1 MDQSVEGHLHRGRGA
16 GGQGEEKEFIGV
28 SLLQLWEINNSHYGR
43 VRRGQQVLLCQAEV
57 TTVATLLLVQHITKT
72 TYRITSSVGKIAYA
86 IYSSNSQKGIL
97 HQMQFYVFKNN
108 NVEVLIEG

>member
-16 GGQGEEKEFIGV
+16 GGQGEKEFIGV
-28 SLLQLWEINNSHYGR
+28 SLLQLWEINNSHYVR
-43 VRRGQQVLLCQAEV
+43 VSRGQQVLLCQAEV